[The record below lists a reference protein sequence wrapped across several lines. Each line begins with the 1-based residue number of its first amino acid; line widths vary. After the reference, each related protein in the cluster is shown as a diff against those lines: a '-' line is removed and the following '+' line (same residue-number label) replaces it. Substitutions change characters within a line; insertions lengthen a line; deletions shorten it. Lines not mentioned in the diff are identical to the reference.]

1 MSDEEE
7 KDLEEISEEEQHQ
20 MLVEQLAAGD
30 TTLNEVREDLGL
42 PPLVGGDVSMNP
54 AHHKAAPPKPPQMI
68 MFDRYFMSLGRPMHH
83 KAGMLAYKNTKGKK
97 TREAWKALFKDY

>member
-7 KDLEEISEEEQHQ
+7 KDLEETEEEKHDR
-20 MLVEQLAAGD
+20 LVEALS
-30 TTLNEVREDLGL
+30 TTMTLNEAREELDL
-42 PPLVGGDVSMNP
+42 PPMKHGDVTMNP

-83 KAGMLAYKNTKGKK
+83 KAGMLAFCNTKGKK
-97 TREAWKALFKDY
+97 TREAWKTLFAKY